1 MALLLVGGLV
11 TIALGGCSGSSSKG
25 SPQGGGMQSG
35 ASAGASGGDMA
46 WGYVASSER
55 VKLQLMRA
63 QSDQLVLDQVTVPTD
78 AWVVVNID
86 QNGNPGRRV
95 ALQLLKQGAW
105 KSVTVPVIGASNQ
118 KVIVALL
125 ADKGVRG
132 KFEYDLAQKT
142 KSPDRP
148 YVVDGTAVSV
158 TVWMR

>member
-1 MALLLVGGLV
+1 
-11 TIALGGCSGSSSKG
+11 
-25 SPQGGGMQSG
+25 MQSG
-35 ASAGASGGDMA
+35 ASARGGSGGDMA

-86 QNGNPGRRV
+86 QDGAPGRRV

-105 KSVTVPVIGASNQ
+105 KSVTVPVAGASNQ
-118 KVIVALL
+118 KVIIALF

-132 KFEYDLAQKT
+132 KFEYDPNQKT

-148 YVVDGTAVSV
+148 YVVDGQAVSIS
-158 TVWMR
+158 VWMR